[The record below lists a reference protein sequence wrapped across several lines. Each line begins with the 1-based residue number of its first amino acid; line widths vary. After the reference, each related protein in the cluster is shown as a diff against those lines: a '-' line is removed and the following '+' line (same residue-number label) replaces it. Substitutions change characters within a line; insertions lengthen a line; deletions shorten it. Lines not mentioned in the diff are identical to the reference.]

1 MKTTVA
7 SWDELKKGY
16 PVGVE
21 ISGRVDRV
29 MAFGLFISVDGVPAG
44 VMQVDGISLEVNGE
58 PLGPEFWPKVG
69 DSVQAVI
76 IEQSDHNQELKSR
89 LR

>member
-1 MKTTVA
+1 MNVA

-16 PVGVE
+16 PVGFE

-29 MAFGLFISVDGVPAG
+29 MAFGLFISVDGIPAG
-44 VMQVDGISLEVNGE
+44 VVQVDAISLEFNGE
-58 PLGPEFWPKVG
+58 PLGPEFWPKAG

-89 LR
+89 LQ